1 MIGYDLLYVRAVTE
15 LRLVKESGACLI
27 YRNMRSKGMLE
38 NKVTLDVAIISESFA
53 QQLYINESF
62 RKACL
67 SAWQHIPHVVLR
79 PYRLSLFSSTFG

>member
-1 MIGYDLLYVRAVTE
+1 
-15 LRLVKESGACLI
+15 
-27 YRNMRSKGMLE
+27 MLE

-79 PYRLSLFSSTFG
+79 PYRLSLFCSTFG